1 MGLMNKH
8 QPFLILVKFYIIL
21 NMLKSRFKN
30 PICIILWRDAFYV
43 FTKNIPKYPP
53 PFQLTA
59 GFIIDSN
66 DKFTN
71 IAMNVNYN
79 LKTGTLWPVDGFL
92 IPKGVIIEFRRI
104 GNLNEQS

>member
-1 MGLMNKH
+1 MQKKK
-8 QPFLILVKFYIIL
+8 P
-21 NMLKSRFKN
+21 KN
-30 PICIILWRDAFYV
+30 PVCVILWRDALYV

-53 PFQLTA
+53 PLQLTA

-79 LKTGTLWPVDGFL
+79 PKTGTLWPEDGFL
-92 IPKGVIIEFRRI
+92 IPKGAKIEFRRI
-104 GNLNEQS
+104 GNLND